1 MVGAMA
7 LLSAMDAMAK
17 YLTMDG
23 VTVIQIVALRSVVI
37 VPILFGLFYFRGK
50 LHELKPKSAK
60 AHLAR
65 GCIGFV
71 APVCFFLGI
80 THVPLTDAVV
90 IFFSSIFFVTILS
103 IIFLGERVGIHRWA
117 SVIIGFVGV
126 LIVVG
131 PKGGGELSGYLLI
144 LTGSLAY
151 SILFV
156 SSRYLSATESVASMV
171 LSFNLCVG
179 GLGFLL
185 LAWFWT
191 DLNSTQ
197 LVRIFVLSLLA
208 LSGHYLV
215 TTAFARSE
223 ASLLAPLEY
232 TSVVWAVLFDL
243 VIWKLTPTVTTFVG
257 AVIIIG
263 SGLYIVHREKRK
275 IPVK

>member
-1 MVGAMA
+1 MVAAMA

-23 VTVIQIVALRSVVI
+23 VTVIQIVALRSLVI
-37 VPILFGLFYFRGK
+37 VPILVSFFYFRGK
-50 LHELKPKSAK
+50 LHELKPKNAK
-60 AHLAR
+60 AHLGR

-90 IFFSSIFFVTILS
+90 IFFSSIFFVTLLS
-103 IIFLGERVGIHRWA
+103 IIFLGEKVGIHRWA
-117 SVIIGFVGV
+117 SVLIGFGGV

-131 PKGGGELSGYLLI
+131 PKGGGDLSGYLLI

-151 SILFV
+151 SVLFV
-156 SSRYLSATESVASMV
+156 SSRHLSATESVASMV
-171 LSFNLCVG
+171 LSYNVCVG
-179 GLGFLL
+179 GLGLFL

-191 DLNSTQ
+191 DLDTTQ
-197 LVRIFVLSLLA
+197 LVRIFVLSLFA
-208 LSGHYLV
+208 LSGHYLI
-215 TTAFARSE
+215 TMAFAKAE

-232 TSVVWAVLFDL
+232 TGVVWAVLFDV
-243 VIWKLTPTVTTFVG
+243 VIWQLIPTVSTFVG

-263 SGLYIVHREKRK
+263 SGLYIVHREQQKSSG
-275 IPVK
+275 